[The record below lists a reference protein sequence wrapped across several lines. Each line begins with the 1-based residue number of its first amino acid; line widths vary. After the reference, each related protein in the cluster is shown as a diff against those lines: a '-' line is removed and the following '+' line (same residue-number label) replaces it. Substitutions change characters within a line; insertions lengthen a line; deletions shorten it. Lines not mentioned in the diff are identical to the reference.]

1 MSRHRYP
8 TEICRVFERTT
19 AAKLQAALTSSKEP
33 DNNEPVENNDAR
45 TNVSAVPKEKQGGR
59 KGGKSAES
67 SKKTGDGTHAKQA
80 MLRTVIGEGLGYG
93 PALAEHIILD
103 ADLIPNTKV
112 PKDNK
117 WEDDTVQ
124 ALLQAVTK
132 FEDWL
137 EDIISG
143 DKVPEGFILQKQNSE
158 PGNTGQVTLV
168 VLCSSSFTCTG
179 LECSCSI
186 RFCLMVRKCQS
197 YLIILVEYRVALYF
211 CNCCFRFLCRF
222 TMISAPF
229 Y

>member
-33 DNNEPVENNDAR
+33 DNKEPVENNDAR
-45 TNVSAVPKEKQGGR
+45 TNVSAAPKEKQGR
-59 KGGKSAES
+59 KGGKSSES
-67 SKKTGDGTHAKQA
+67 SKNTGDGAHAKQA
-80 MLRTVIGEGLGYG
+80 MLKTVLGEGLGYG
-93 PALAEHIILD
+93 PALAEHIIHD

-117 WEDDTVQ
+117 WDDHTVQ

-143 DKVPEGFILQKQNSE
+143 DKVPEGFIMQKQTSE

-168 VLCSSSFTCTG
+168 VLCSSSFTCNG
-179 LECSCSI
+179 LECSCS
-186 RFCLMVRKCQS
+186 
-197 YLIILVEYRVALYF
+197 
-211 CNCCFRFLCRF
+211 N
-222 TMISAPF
+222 
-229 Y
+229 